1 MVAGCAPSVSREEAG
16 RKKPATTREREPAP
30 PPVAP
35 PTRRPAPP
43 ADSYS
48 IPPSKPPPKSPQQVA
63 ALHRVDRAK
72 ALIAKG
78 EYMRAI
84 SDLEKTLSLD
94 ATNPLVYFYLARA
107 HHELAHFEESLD
119 FLEVADSFSGE
130 ASVSRTE
137 LLILQG
143 DNLRR
148 LGRLS
153 EARQS
158 YQQALA
164 IDPGNEKAR
173 ARLRLV
179 AKQS

>member
-1 MVAGCAPSVSREEAG
+1 MSREEA
-16 RKKPATTREREPAP
+16 RRERPATAREPAP
-30 PPVAP
+30 PPPVPP

-43 ADSYS
+43 QDRYS
-48 IPPSKPPPKSPQQVA
+48 IPTPKPRPKSPQQVA
-63 ALHRVDRAK
+63 ALHRVDRAR
-72 ALIAKG
+72 ALIASG
-78 EYMRAI
+78 QYARAI
-84 SDLEKTLSLD
+84 ADLEKTLSLD

-107 HHELAHFEESLD
+107 HHELAHFQESLD
-119 FLEVADSFSGE
+119 FLEVADSFSDGE
-130 ASVSRTE
+130 SVSRIE

-158 YQQALA
+158 YEQALA